1 VVPVEVVPV
10 EVVPVEVVP
19 VEVVPVEVVP
29 VQPTLS
35 LGAPVMDDDTTDVFP
50 SPPQL
55 RRSTPR
61 RTWNWNDD
69 TDSDDE

>member
-1 VVPVEVVPV
+1 
-10 EVVPVEVVP
+10 VVPVEVVP